1 MNFLT
6 EAVRHLLDPAN
17 TAVLTQRVSE
27 HLLYSFLALSV
38 AMAVGLPLGLWLGHR
53 RTGSSAILAFS
64 GALRAMP
71 TLGLLTFLTV
81 QLSFGIRL
89 PLIPAI
95 IVLVVLAIP
104 PVLAN
109 SFSGIAAIPVSI
121 VDSARAVGHTEFQI
135 LRRVE
140 LPLAGA
146 TIVGGVR
153 SGMVQVMA
161 SATVASYIGLGGLG
175 RLILDGLAVQDYA
188 RMVAGA
194 LVIIALTLLIDAALA
209 VVQRAVRPAGVR
221 GRSAR
226 RR

>member
-6 EAVRHLLDPAN
+6 EAFSYILDPAN
-17 TAVLTQRVSE
+17 TGLLTQRIVE
-27 HLLYSFLALSV
+27 HLGYSLLALGIAV
-38 AMAVGLPLGLWLGHR
+38 AIGLPLGLWLGHR
-53 RTGSSAILAFS
+53 RTGASAILAFS

-81 QLSFGIRL
+81 QLSFGIRI
-89 PLIPAI
+89 PLIPAV

-109 SFSGIAAIPVSI
+109 AFSGIAAIPAAV
-121 VDSARAVGHTEFQI
+121 VDSARAVGHTESQI
-135 LRRVE
+135 LRLVE

-146 TIVGGVR
+146 TIVGGIR

-194 LVIIALTLLIDAALA
+194 IVIIALTLLIDAVLA
-209 VVQRAVRPAGVR
+209 VAQRAARPAGLR
-221 GRSAR
+221 GRATGR
-226 RR
+226 R